1 MKNDS
6 TTTLLETD
14 DTREFVREL
23 HEHDHRDPAKGPR
36 LSAGDIDAR
45 WDQAEGAGEET
56 ACASAPTPD
65 QNGVEEIGE
74 ALGIVY
80 QPGEALKLG
89 EKEQQ
94 RDRQRWELDPASSED
109 YAERSHDSD
118 LSEPFLHMTHSGHRP
133 RHD

>member
-6 TTTLLETD
+6 TTTVLEVD
-14 DTREFVREL
+14 DTKEFVREL
-23 HEHDHRDPAKGPR
+23 HEHSHRDNACGPQ
-36 LSAGDIDAR
+36 LSGGDIDAR
-45 WDQAEGAGEET
+45 WDQAEAAGEET

-65 QNGVEEIGE
+65 QNVVDAIGE
-74 ALGIVY
+74 AIGIVY

-89 EKEQQ
+89 QKEGE
-94 RDRQRWELDPASSED
+94 RDRRRWELDPASAED
-109 YAERSHDSD
+109 YVERSREHD

>member
-1 MKNDS
+1 MKDES
-6 TTTLLETD
+6 SILFAID

-23 HEHDHRDPAKGPR
+23 HEHAHRDAAKGPQ

-45 WDQAEGAGEET
+45 WEEAEGSGEET

-65 QNGVEEIGE
+65 QNVVEDIGE
-74 ALGIVY
+74 AVGIVY

-89 EKEQQ
+89 EKEEQ

-109 YAERSHDSD
+109 YAERSHESD

-133 RHD
+133 HHE